1 MRFVHRCDLN
11 TRQVIMTKHLLIA
24 FATPAAVED
33 RASTIRE
40 SFIEAGLILTETSGD
55 VSYGGE
61 AHLPGPLL
69 TTAYR
74 FDQRGPDLPP
84 EILYW
89 EYYSVQCRFYFWKV
103 DQRLRINCLRKHNLP
118 PMP

>member
-1 MRFVHRCDLN
+1 MII
-11 TRQVIMTKHLLIA
+11 TEHLLIA
-24 FATPAAVED
+24 VATPAAVED

-69 TTAYR
+69 TTANR

-84 EILYW
+84 EIPCW
-89 EYYSVQCRFYFWKV
+89 EYYSVQCR
-103 DQRLRINCLRKHNLP
+103 CLFLESGSTTSD
-118 PMP
+118 